1 MAKSRW
7 LIRSLIVVV
16 VLALASTAIAVYLL
30 LQERAETAQPPASDS
45 PAITDK
51 ADTPPADPVYLALQP
66 LTVNLADDGDGPRM
80 LYAGITLELASEAD
94 RDALQQQLPQVQD
107 CLLKLL
113 SGHKAEDLV
122 TPQGKQQ
129 LADDIAQRLCSDL
142 AESSHEA
149 KIIKVLFTQFIVQ

>member
-7 LIRSLIVVV
+7 LIRGLILIV

-30 LQERAETAQPPASDS
+30 LQERADATQPHASDS
-45 PAITDK
+45 PVITDK
-51 ADTPPADPVYLALQP
+51 AIAPPADPVYLSLQP
-66 LTVNLADDGDGPRM
+66 ITVNLADDADGPRM

-94 RDALQQQLPQVQD
+94 REALQQQLPQVQD

-113 SGHKAEDLV
+113 SGHKAGDLV

-129 LADDIAQRLCSDL
+129 LADDIAKRLCSDL
-142 AESSHEA
+142 AENSYEA